1 MRSTLF
7 YFIVCI
13 IIISSPKTQSQS
25 PVDKMPKKYSSSSF
39 KKQNI
44 TDLYKMCCDKMKDF
58 FYLKQMV
65 KIFKKAKMSFYLTD
79 LMC

>member
-25 PVDKMPKKYSSSSF
+25 PVDKMPKNIHHYF